1 MSMLIRNRSPL
12 MNDYI
17 VSVKDTAHQK
27 MTLCFLS
34 ALHYN
39 EYVRAALIVCLDAQQ
54 GMIYMYIQGGHSIGR
69 KIHVQRLY
77 RG

>member
-1 MSMLIRNRSPL
+1 

-39 EYVRAALIVCLDAQQ
+39 EYVRAVLIVFLDAQQ
-54 GMIYMYIQGGHSIGR
+54 GMIYMYTR
-69 KIHVQRLY
+69 RTFYWKKNPCPAALQRVKSSH
-77 RG
+77 R